1 MRHSPVEISA
11 STAPATAFDQAD
23 LGELLL
29 ASFRTACSQQRLEVA
44 ESVLVALEELAEQ
57 DFREGK
63 TEGSHR
69 LVEAYAVVA
78 E

>member
-1 MRHSPVEISA
+1 
-11 STAPATAFDQAD
+11 

-44 ESVLVALEELAEQ
+44 EHVLVALEELAEQ
-57 DFREGK
+57 GCREGK
-63 TEGSHR
+63 TEGGHR